1 RLSSPLLISDRLFFS
16 DFLCCIYYLICQC
29 VSPDGYSPVPLFLS
43 LSLQEEYNNGRF
55 MYIGS

>member
-1 RLSSPLLISDRLFFS
+1 MFNKLAIGEIGGIGDLGH
-16 DFLCCIYYLICQC
+16 
-29 VSPDGYSPVPLFLS
+29 GYSPVPLFLS